1 METKI
6 YETDATFVWDDV
18 LTDSEAMTIVRE
30 LANSPNPSIK
40 LAALKWILEGKGHK
54 TGLIDMN
61 VESITFHGLD
71 GEDKQDVKLPKVDN
85 TEVGI
90 QAT

>member
-1 METKI
+1 METKEFKPEDVFSWDDI
-6 YETDATFVWDDV
+6 LTDA
-18 LTDSEAMTIVRE
+18 EAMHIVRE
-30 LANSPNPSIK
+30 LADSPNPSIK
-40 LAALKWILEGKGHK
+40 LATLKWIVEGKGHK
-54 TGLIDMN
+54 TGLVDMN

-71 GEDKQDVKLPKVDN
+71 GEDKQDVKLPEVDN